1 MYENTVEKDYE
12 RFIGYIKK
20 NTSKYVKEEL
30 KYFFPVYDNITLDL
44 YFSVGFIIYK
54 WAMTRNIDIN
64 TVEGI
69 IKIIEN
75 AKEEEIFKNVLA
87 NLFYQYEEK
96 LLDENYDIKEMNSI
110 DKMLEILES
119 IDFRDAER
127 RNRI

>member
-54 WAMTRNIDIN
+54 WAMTRNLDIN

-75 AKEEEIFKNVLA
+75 AKEEEIFINVLA

>member
-1 MYENTVEKDYE
+1 
-12 RFIGYIKK
+12 
-20 NTSKYVKEEL
+20 
-30 KYFFPVYDNITLDL
+30 
-44 YFSVGFIIYK
+44 
-54 WAMTRNIDIN
+54 MTRNLDIN

-75 AKEEEIFKNVLA
+75 AKEEEIFINVLT

>member
-1 MYENTVEKDYE
+1 
-12 RFIGYIKK
+12 
-20 NTSKYVKEEL
+20 
-30 KYFFPVYDNITLDL
+30 
-44 YFSVGFIIYK
+44 
-54 WAMTRNIDIN
+54 MTRNLDIN

-75 AKEEEIFKNVLA
+75 AKEEEIFINVLA

>member
-1 MYENTVEKDYE
+1 M
-12 RFIGYIKK
+12 
-20 NTSKYVKEEL
+20 
-30 KYFFPVYDNITLDL
+30 DL

-54 WAMTRNIDIN
+54 WAMTRNLDIN

-75 AKEEEIFKNVLA
+75 AKEEEIFINVLA